1 MVWEAWTKA
10 DFTFLTRDLPSM
22 YFHAGSWILNTF
34 AVRSPLVPLIESP
47 LAFWLTLTQYMYSV
61 DILVSGKL
69 ILDQCI
75 WVGQHSADYRPNVYR
90 VSVKTSIEWWLSVDQ
105 RLIGCLLFV
114 YQEVDWHLPT
124 IPLVHMIFHACRV
137 KYFVLFMTANHIWDS
152 TRNCVI
158 VLLLL
163 WMAAL

>member
-1 MVWEAWTKA
+1 MQDHGYWTHSQSGVHWYPW
-10 DFTFLTRDLPSM
+10 L
-22 YFHAGSWILNTF
+22 I
-34 AVRSPLVPLIESP
+34 PLIESP
-47 LAFWLTLTQYMYSV
+47 LAFWLTLNQYSI
-61 DILVSGKL
+61 DILVSGQL

-114 YQEVDWHLPT
+114 YQDVDWHLPT

-137 KYFVLFMTANHIWDS
+137 KYFVLFMTANHMWDS

-163 WMAAL
+163 CMAAL

>member
-1 MVWEAWTKA
+1 MQDHGYWTHSQSGVHWYPW
-10 DFTFLTRDLPSM
+10 L
-22 YFHAGSWILNTF
+22 I
-34 AVRSPLVPLIESP
+34 PLIESP
-47 LAFWLTLTQYMYSV
+47 LAFWLTLTQYMYSI

-75 WVGQHSADYRPNVYR
+75 WVGQHSADYWPNVYR
-90 VSVKTSIEWWLSVDQ
+90 VSVMTPIEWWLSVDQ

-114 YQEVDWHLPT
+114 YRDVDWHLPT

-137 KYFVLFMTANHIWDS
+137 KYFVLFTTANHMWDS

-163 WMAAL
+163 CMAAL